1 MLSKKLKDIALVLL
15 PMALSSC
22 VFGTSDNPDTPVA
35 SKLCLE
41 VMGERYEVALPASQ
55 PLSLRALTAE
65 FPVDVKVLNAAEFIS
80 VTIDGQTVKDG
91 VCTCDLSAGIPQDG
105 QLKVEYTTASQQG
118 SFLINTFPEGAPKYS
133 VWGQGQ
139 IPGHFYLSYI
149 YQPLVMK
156 VDNDGRLLYYRFD
169 PTKYTGTFKELGC
182 WDFKKHVFDG
192 KTYYSYHA
200 PDPAYADR
208 ATTGYVPGMRI
219 LMDDHYV
226 PVDTIHALG
235 SLDGYLPEG
244 APLDGHDFYFFSPTH
259 WIASASYV
267 QREAGGAMR
276 AAAYLQEVENGKVVF
291 DWWSTDFP
299 DLLDWGSPAFDTSND
314 YVHFN
319 AIDVLPDGHW
329 LVSLRAV
336 SSVIKIDRQ
345 QGGIMWRLSGEDTS
359 RPTSQ
364 QFSGQHYV
372 RWHHK
377 SDGDYLTIFD
387 NGNNHDPILTHV
399 LRLKV
404 QSSDTAIQVLGGGDL
419 LNNQSDYFTQACGAL
434 DDFGSQGFVVGW
446 GWSMDE
452 NNCDRLVSEFDAD
465 GHEVFRLTRF
475 DDLDPYSVN
484 PSYRCVKCQ

>member
-1 MLSKKLKDIALVLL
+1 
-15 PMALSSC
+15 
-22 VFGTSDNPDTPVA
+22 
-35 SKLCLE
+35 
-41 VMGERYEVALPASQ
+41 
-55 PLSLRALTAE
+55 
-65 FPVDVKVLNAAEFIS
+65 
-80 VTIDGQTVKDG
+80 
-91 VCTCDLSAGIPQDG
+91 
-105 QLKVEYTTASQQG
+105 
-118 SFLINTFPEGAPKYS
+118 
-133 VWGQGQ
+133 
-139 IPGHFYLSYI
+139 
-149 YQPLVMK
+149 
-156 VDNDGRLLYYRFD
+156 
-169 PTKYTGTFKELGC
+169 
-182 WDFKKHVFDG
+182 
-192 KTYYSYHA
+192 
-200 PDPAYADR
+200 
-208 ATTGYVPGMRI
+208 
-219 LMDDHYV
+219 
-226 PVDTIHALG
+226 
-235 SLDGYLPEG
+235 
-244 APLDGHDFYFFSPTH
+244 
-259 WIASASYV
+259 
-267 QREAGGAMR
+267 MR

-452 NNCDRLVSEFDAD
+452 NNCDRLVSEYDAD